1 MEMYSHFRI
10 CDFIIFCGNKG
21 CVIKEYFANYILH
34 SFDVTFDIGNNSIH
48 VHQKRDE
55 PWTVTL
61 VDTSKKTMIRV
72 RLNRIAK
79 FIQSDKLFCL
89 TYGDGVSDLNL
100 SDLVAFHRQHGKLA
114 LLTATP
120 PRTLWS
126 ARNT

>member
-1 MEMYSHFRI
+1 MR
-10 CDFIIFCGNKG
+10 NKR
-21 CVIKEYFANYILH
+21 YFANYFLH
-34 SFDVTFDIGNNSIH
+34 SSDVTFDIGNNSIH

-79 FIQSDKLFCL
+79 FIRSDKLFCPI
-89 TYGDGVSDLNL
+89 YGDGVSDLNL
-100 SDLVAFHRQHGKLA
+100 SNLLAFHRQHGKLA
-114 LLTATP
+114 LLTAPP